1 MRCSCQQKTSS
12 FHVPPTGSDTRSIT
26 SGATSQTRL
35 SLYDQVTFGTSEEH
49 VLGVGMIPEKC
60 QHWGPRKGDS
70 WDCPSLPVC
79 SAAAL
84 ETAVPDAQIPLT
96 KTLSHPAVS
105 MSPRTPQ
112 GDVGTL
118 RGSRQVTHASK
129 RAYALARHVPT
140 LPVCHP

>member
-12 FHVPPTGSDTRSIT
+12 FHFPPSGSYRRST
-26 SGATSQTRL
+26 DSRATSQARL
-35 SLYDQVTFGTSEEH
+35 CLYDQVTFGTNEEH

-84 ETAVPDAQIPLT
+84 ETAVLDTQIPLT
-96 KTLSHPAVS
+96 KALCLTLQSA
-105 MSPRTPQ
+105 
-112 GDVGTL
+112 
-118 RGSRQVTHASK
+118 
-129 RAYALARHVPT
+129 
-140 LPVCHP
+140 CHPEPH